1 MRWIAEDPRPVIKIT
16 PHEAGLTI
24 AGGRLTGT
32 DNIYWRIAQFLMP
45 VHAYA
50 PSSMPGENIFG
61 QSFVPVTDTS
71 CWIYTY
77 AWNPER
83 PLTQAERDGYANG
96 NGVMSVVDENYVP
109 LRNKANDYLIDRK
122 LQKTKSYTGIKGVS
136 EQDAAVQDSQGPI
149 ADRTREHLGPT
160 DLGIMHFRKLVM
172 DAPARCSRARRRRIL
187 RIRTATRCAPAPA

>member
-1 MRWIAEDPRPVIKIT
+1 
-16 PHEAGLTI
+16 
-24 AGGRLTGT
+24 
-32 DNIYWRIAQFLMP
+32 MP

-50 PSSMPGENIFG
+50 PSAMPGENIFG
-61 QSFVPVTDTS
+61 QSFVPVTDTN

-83 PLTQAERDGYANG
+83 PLTQAEREGYDSG
-96 NGVMSVVDENYVP
+96 NGVISEVDDNYVP
-109 LRNKANDYLIDRK
+109 LRNKSNDYLIDRK

-172 DAPARCSRARRRRIL
+172 DAPARCSRARRPRIL
-187 RIRTATRCAPAPA
+187 PIRIATPCGPAPA